1 MKKRANRLLALLMSA
16 AMVATPYASV
26 TPVFA
31 ENVEENVEFFDGE
44 EFADSQEEQSLEDA
58 QNS

>member
-31 ENVEENVEFFDGE
+31 ENVVAVVFIISIVLSCILPENMDIEKIKE
-44 EFADSQEEQSLEDA
+44 
-58 QNS
+58 